1 MLVQYLVRK
10 GGIEPPRLLPH
21 RILSPARLPIPPL
34 SRSKNRSPSD
44 FCNLGSVPCQVEP
57 EIYGMSKILLIE
69 PDRMLQQAFIMAL
82 FPEHQVKVAHPIPEL
97 APEETELLIVDAV
110 ALQRREALSAQQLR
124 LLAAWKL
131 PMIWVGGDQLIPA
144 ALRGKVV
151 GIEPPL
157 VKQDLQRALAQC
169 LGKTA
174 IPKRDGG
181 APAGRSETR
190 AVAKPRALRKTIAAP
205 SDSGQFIELVD
216 VVEEL
221 SASENPLAK

>member
-1 MLVQYLVRK
+1 
-10 GGIEPPRLLPH
+10 
-21 RILSPARLPIPPL
+21 
-34 SRSKNRSPSD
+34 
-44 FCNLGSVPCQVEP
+44 
-57 EIYGMSKILLIE
+57 MSKILLIE

-82 FPEHQVKVAHPIPEL
+82 FPEHQVKVAHPIPES
-97 APEETELLIVDAV
+97 APEETELLIVDGV
-110 ALQRREALSAQQLR
+110 ALQSREALSAQQLR
-124 LLAAWKL
+124 LLAAWKKL
-131 PMIWVGGDQLIPA
+131 PMIWVGGNQLIPA
-144 ALRGKVV
+144 ALRGKAVC
-151 GIEPPL
+151 IEPPL

-181 APAGRSETR
+181 VPAGRSETR
-190 AVAKPRALRKTIAAP
+190 AVAKPRALRKTIATP